1 VSAKSSE
8 AHTRR
13 PQRAAHL
20 SSNCGASGGASRVPA
35 RRASVLYTSV
45 QVGTI
50 RHCAVA
56 TRAAYR
62 HTKGSVEG
70 QDTQCR
76 HTCGVRAAHAAA
88 SRSSW
93 NVSRAEVLAARP
105 LCWLVDRRR
114 QRTLNTL
121 GYGPGWSDG
130 LVELLDA
137 RAVGC
142 ETGQGTRQALT
153 MAKAK
158 KVSVADTRKPKHPLD
173 ANRPSKGGK
182 NQRDAAT
189 VGAQTCLSSRGA
201 AVRGRPGRRGP
212 SAAGARRAGAAAQHV
227 QEDGDARQAREDPA
241 PGAPR
246 SACPAMPA
254 PVAAQRVPDV
264 AHPRSQDL
272 QSKELPNTRIQPNR
286 GWFQNSR
293 VTDQKALERFREEMS
308 TKARSYGALAPGGA
322 GLPGGQCESTCRLVQ
337 ELWSVPQRACSAWF
351 RSCGLYPSAPA
362 AHLQGPQRCPPP
374 RAAAQRRR

>member
-1 VSAKSSE
+1 
-8 AHTRR
+8 
-13 PQRAAHL
+13 
-20 SSNCGASGGASRVPA
+20 
-35 RRASVLYTSV
+35 
-45 QVGTI
+45 
-50 RHCAVA
+50 
-56 TRAAYR
+56 
-62 HTKGSVEG
+62 
-70 QDTQCR
+70 
-76 HTCGVRAAHAAA
+76 
-88 SRSSW
+88 
-93 NVSRAEVLAARP
+93 
-105 LCWLVDRRR
+105 
-114 QRTLNTL
+114 
-121 GYGPGWSDG
+121 
-130 LVELLDA
+130 
-137 RAVGC
+137 
-142 ETGQGTRQALT
+142 

-254 PVAAQRVPDV
+254 PAAEQRVPDV

-337 ELWSVPQRACSAWF
+337 ELWSVPRERVPLGSGAVACTQALLLHTCKGHGAAPRQPPPPTGGGAPAQVNDAYTVLLREKKLPMALLEDPEAKAAAAGKAARASLVQTQPFAATFGAKRTRKRPKLAADSLADLAASALRVNATCARADRASLTRPPRRGAGPGQRAGCVSAH
-351 RSCGLYPSAPA
+351 RLHPA
-362 AHLQGPQRCPPP
+362 LLPKCLGGARG
-374 RAAAQRRR
+374 RAREV